1 MSFLDVFKKGLQ
13 KTATSITRTVSG
25 LFTEVKKWDAD
36 TFRALEAELV
46 ASDLGIKAAE
56 KIVNDLRD
64 RYERGVL
71 NGTQDILQVARD
83 NMVAVLK
90 EGSRPLRTNPEGGPT
105 VILMVGVNGS
115 GKTTTTGK
123 LAHLWTSQGKTV
135 MLAACDT
142 FRAAAVEQLKL
153 WGERTSSTVIASKTG
168 ADSASVAYDA
178 VSAALARKVDFLII
192 DTAGRQQ
199 NQKWLMDEL
208 AKILR
213 IIKKL
218 APEAPH
224 ETLLTIDASIGTN
237 AISQAREFAS
247 VSGASALVLTKL
259 DGTGKG
265 GAAAAI
271 QDEFHLPVLFAG
283 LGEAPDDLKEFSPE
297 DYCDA
302 IFFGNKEEA

>member
-13 KTATSITRTVSG
+13 KTATSISRTVSG
-25 LFTEVKKWDAD
+25 LFTEVKKWDAAAFD
-36 TFRALEAELV
+36 ALEAELI
-46 ASDLGIKAAE
+46 ASDLGIAAAK
-56 KIVNDLRD
+56 KIVKDLKD
-64 RYERGVL
+64 KYERGLL

-83 NMVAVLK
+83 DMVAMLK
-90 EGSRPLRTNPEGGPT
+90 EGARPLKMNPDGGPT
-105 VILMVGVNGS
+105 IILMVGVNGS
-115 GKTTTTGK
+115 GKTTTAGK
-123 LAHLWTSQGKTV
+123 LAYLWSKQGKKV

-153 WGERTSSTVIASKTG
+153 WGERSSSIVISSKTG

-178 VSAALARKVDFLII
+178 VSSALAKNADILLI

-247 VSGASALVLTKL
+247 LSGASALVLTKL

-271 QDEFHLPVLFAG
+271 QEEFHLPVLFAG

-302 IFFGNKEEA
+302 IFFGEKEI

>member
-1 MSFLDVFKKGLQ
+1 MAFLDIFKKGLQ
-13 KTATSITRTVSG
+13 KTATSISRTVTG
-25 LFTEVKKWDAD
+25 IFTEVKKWDAE
-36 TFRALEAELV
+36 TFKALETELV
-46 ASDLGIKAAE
+46 ASDLGINEAK
-56 KIVNDLRD
+56 KIVDDLRD
-64 RYERGVL
+64 KYERGLL

-83 NMVAVLK
+83 NMVAMLK
-90 EGSRPLRTNPEGGPT
+90 EGSRPLRMNPEGPT
-105 VILMVGVNGS
+105 IILMVGVNGS

-123 LAHLWTSQGKTV
+123 LAYLWSKQGKKV
-135 MLAACDT
+135 ILAACDT

-153 WGERTSSTVIASKTG
+153 WGERTSSTVIAGKPNS
-168 ADSASVAYDA
+168 DSASVAYDA
-178 VSAALARKVDFLII
+178 VSAAIARNADILII

-271 QDEFHLPVLFAG
+271 QSEFALPVLFAG
-283 LGEAPDDLKEFSPE
+283 LGEAPDDLKEFSAE
-297 DYCDA
+297 EYCDA
-302 IFFGNKEEA
+302 IFFGENK

>member
-13 KTATSITRTVSG
+13 KTATSISRTVTG
-25 LFTEVKKWDAD
+25 IFTEVKKWDD
-36 TFRALEAELV
+36 NTFKALEAELV
-46 ASDLGIKAAE
+46 ASDLGITASR
-56 KIVNDLRD
+56 KIVDDLRD
-64 RYERGVL
+64 KYERGLL

-90 EGSRPLRTNPEGGPT
+90 SGSRPLNMNPDGPT
-105 VILMVGVNGS
+105 IILMVGVNGS

-123 LAHLWTSQGKTV
+123 LAHLWSQQGKKV
-135 MLAACDT
+135 ILAACDT

-168 ADSASVAYDA
+168 SDSASVAYDA
-178 VSAALARKVDFLII
+178 VSAAIARNADILII

-218 APEAPH
+218 APDAPH

-237 AISQAREFAS
+237 AISQAREFAA

-271 QDEFHLPVLFAG
+271 QEEFHLPVLFAG
-283 LGEAPDDLKEFSPE
+283 LGEAPDDLKEFSAE

-302 IFFGNKEEA
+302 IFFGEK

>member
-13 KTATSITRTVSG
+13 KTATTISRTVSG
-25 LFTEVKKWDAD
+25 LFTEVKKWDEG
-36 TFRALEAELV
+36 TFKMLEDALV
-46 ASDLGIKAAE
+46 ASDLGIAAAK
-56 KIVNDLRD
+56 KIVDDLRD
-64 RYERGVL
+64 KYQRGLL

-83 NMVAVLK
+83 NMVSMLRSGA
-90 EGSRPLRTNPEGGPT
+90 RPLHMNTDGLT

-115 GKTTTTGK
+115 GKTTTAGK
-123 LAHLWTSQGKTV
+123 LAFLWSSRGKKV
-135 MLAACDT
+135 VLGACDT

-153 WGERTSSTVIASKTG
+153 WGEKTSSTVIASKTG

-178 VSAALARKVDFLII
+178 VSAALARKADILII

-208 AKILR
+208 SKILR

-218 APEAPH
+218 APDAPH
-224 ETLLTIDASIGTN
+224 ETLLTIDASIGIN
-237 AISQAREFAS
+237 AISQAREFAA

-271 QDEFHLPVLFAG
+271 EEEFHLPVLFVG
-283 LGEAPDDLKEFSPE
+283 LGEAPDDLQEFSPE
-297 DYCDA
+297 EYCDA
-302 IFFGNKEEA
+302 IFFGESAH